1 VLPIVLDAAS
11 SIGKYA
17 DIKVQQAVLAKHLSD
32 SSSLDVK
39 TVGVF
44 SGIDDLL
51 KFMLLSNPTVNGE
64 RLAINSRNIASIDWV
79 EPDVVKVNTSDVW
92 QLNDDQGNPKV
103 LLNATTQ
110 EIITFL
116 NCSDKVVQSE
126 VFLDPSLSGELF
138 SKVFS
143 QATADG
149 ICEMAALACPGR
161 LFPYQNFAACVSFM
175 ETLPVSCN
183 DGYQFLQGN
192 TAFCRLLQAS
202 AARIDPLDHCQN
214 LGVNSTKCVQSACT
228 AGYYANST
236 GFNIV
241 ETQGLDRSDAV
252 IIVAFLI
259 ILIPSLIQLFA
270 LLQGYI
276 TLSALCEKSKT
287 VGKPNSQIEF
297 TFTFFRKRTVTLY
310 AKKYSLQL
318 LDGSILLD
326 RVSFSLR
333 TGDLVAVLGPSGSG
347 KTTLLKALLGQV
359 SGVEKG
365 KISVEGSDASLSIA
379 YVDQFPTELV
389 ASQPNITVRES
400 LVSHANMIATMR
412 HKKIDQTAL
421 IRVTEVVMML
431 EMTDAMDTKLKHL
444 SGGQQKRWHIAR
456 ELLTQPEVLLLD
468 EPTSGLDSTAALN
481 LMLVLK
487 HLAMQGMAI
496 ITTIH
501 QPGNAILE
509 SCCSHVM
516 LMRKGGSVVEFS
528 ETSEQIQQLD
538 RLSYLYLSFK
548 ESVGWLNEYNRQ
560 LLMIVFSSLDNDRTG
575 YIISAKKCRV
585 SEKVFTLENLSEILS
600 QSLHGNAPASTHDIA
615 LALQTASKSADYQAY
630 SEELDAVSSVIQEFN
645 GKDIIGISPPW
656 AAKDNYSASL
666 LYISMMSNLDKKA
679 SCVSRALTTLFSKRI
694 EPASPI
700 KEAYR
705 IKKPARKKMNFF
717 QWVTLN
723 INYTWEHIRS
733 APTLDLVVYYFGTF
747 LTAGLM
753 CLLFPF
759 VKTTSL
765 GTLYYFPAS
774 LLISMAVLS
783 NLVFLNQVGVRLRRE
798 RAQYLSSHLSTCD
811 SYSLRVVSGLMT
823 SGLSN
828 WVAMVVFFFFY
839 YFVVRWYLKL
849 SFRDLAYS
857 FISLKLLLGM
867 HCF

>member
-1 VLPIVLDAAS
+1 MLPIVLDAAS

-379 YVDQFPTELV
+379 YVD
-389 ASQPNITVRES
+389 
-400 LVSHANMIATMR
+400 
-412 HKKIDQTAL
+412 
-421 IRVTEVVMML
+421 
-431 EMTDAMDTKLKHL
+431 
-444 SGGQQKRWHIAR
+444 
-456 ELLTQPEVLLLD
+456 
-468 EPTSGLDSTAALN
+468 
-481 LMLVLK
+481 
-487 HLAMQGMAI
+487 
-496 ITTIH
+496 
-501 QPGNAILE
+501 
-509 SCCSHVM
+509 
-516 LMRKGGSVVEFS
+516 
-528 ETSEQIQQLD
+528 
-538 RLSYLYLSFK
+538 
-548 ESVGWLNEYNRQ
+548 
-560 LLMIVFSSLDNDRTG
+560 
-575 YIISAKKCRV
+575 
-585 SEKVFTLENLSEILS
+585 
-600 QSLHGNAPASTHDIA
+600 
-615 LALQTASKSADYQAY
+615 
-630 SEELDAVSSVIQEFN
+630 
-645 GKDIIGISPPW
+645 
-656 AAKDNYSASL
+656 
-666 LYISMMSNLDKKA
+666 
-679 SCVSRALTTLFSKRI
+679 
-694 EPASPI
+694 
-700 KEAYR
+700 
-705 IKKPARKKMNFF
+705 
-717 QWVTLN
+717 
-723 INYTWEHIRS
+723 
-733 APTLDLVVYYFGTF
+733 
-747 LTAGLM
+747 
-753 CLLFPF
+753 
-759 VKTTSL
+759 
-765 GTLYYFPAS
+765 
-774 LLISMAVLS
+774 
-783 NLVFLNQVGVRLRRE
+783 
-798 RAQYLSSHLSTCD
+798 
-811 SYSLRVVSGLMT
+811 
-823 SGLSN
+823 
-828 WVAMVVFFFFY
+828 
-839 YFVVRWYLKL
+839 
-849 SFRDLAYS
+849 
-857 FISLKLLLGM
+857 
-867 HCF
+867 